1 MMTSIKNKLK
11 QNKLIVAIYMKLY
24 GHKKE
29 VRRVQIAKDTLRNE
43 GFDYLVMIEDA
54 LTNAGARYFVNFG
67 SLLGLLRSGEF
78 ISWDFDIDYGIYID
92 DSFSWEDLR
101 KAMNGIGMT
110 LARQFSFDG
119 LVTEQTYKTE
129 KLTIDFFAHSEDEN
143 NSYEYVYFKKKEYK
157 YDSLDDAHVCRLKM
171 YKFPGITK
179 RKITNRDIDIS
190 VPVDAEKYL
199 ASIYREDWMIPNPN
213 WISAE
218 GPAWNELDNVIGHGE
233 FF

>member
-1 MMTSIKNKLK
+1 
-11 QNKLIVAIYMKLY
+11 
-24 GHKKE
+24 
-29 VRRVQIAKDTLRNE
+29 
-43 GFDYLVMIEDA
+43 
-54 LTNAGARYFVNFG
+54 
-67 SLLGLLRSGEF
+67 
-78 ISWDFDIDYGIYID
+78 
-92 DSFSWEDLR
+92 
-101 KAMNGIGMT
+101 
-110 LARQFSFDG
+110 
-119 LVTEQTYKTE
+119 
-129 KLTIDFFAHSEDEN
+129 
-143 NSYEYVYFKKKEYK
+143 
-157 YDSLDDAHVCRLKM
+157 M